1 MEQKPVMI
9 EQMEEIDLREYIEVI
24 LKWKWMIILL
34 TVGCI
39 LSSFIISTFVLT
51 PVYETKAV
59 LMVTQPTSERVY
71 REDGSLESTVNS
83 MSRLPELTL
92 NMFSSQFENAEI
104 LSNVIEKL
112 GLEEKGY
119 SVQSLDQQ
127 VTVTPNGD
135 NNVLN
140 ITVRNTDPLLAKSIA
155 NTLVD
160 EFFAFISVSN
170 QQQLKDSVNLL
181 TIKLQETE
189 EELKKAAESYYA
201 DKSRARNAEII
212 QKELTNKIAILD
224 NSRTR
229 LLESQVE
236 LEQLT
241 AAKKRM
247 EENLADTP
255 VKLVTRRAYLGESAL
270 SEEASTIPEEEI
282 LGDGNYVTE
291 EMNPLYLEL
300 IKSLNEKD
308 AVIAQTEARIAGME
322 KSISMLE
329 YEVAELQKEYSTRE
343 MEENTLRRK
352 LDTLENTYAILNE
365 KIIQTEITK
374 SVDFGRINFTLVSPA
389 FYPSS
394 PVKPKKSLNVAVAA
408 LAGLLLSV
416 LLAFVLEFFDDTVK
430 TPEDLKKIW
439 DLPVMATIPGTKQ

>member
-1 MEQKPVMI
+1 
-9 EQMEEIDLREYIEVI
+9 
-24 LKWKWMIILL
+24 
-34 TVGCI
+34 
-39 LSSFIISTFVLT
+39 
-51 PVYETKAV
+51 
-59 LMVTQPTSERVY
+59 
-71 REDGSLESTVNS
+71 
-83 MSRLPELTL
+83 
-92 NMFSSQFENAEI
+92 
-104 LSNVIEKL
+104 
-112 GLEEKGY
+112 
-119 SVQSLDQQ
+119 
-127 VTVTPNGD
+127 
-135 NNVLN
+135 
-140 ITVRNTDPLLAKSIA
+140 
-155 NTLVD
+155 
-160 EFFAFISVSN
+160 
-170 QQQLKDSVNLL
+170 
-181 TIKLQETE
+181 
-189 EELKKAAESYYA
+189 
-201 DKSRARNAEII
+201 
-212 QKELTNKIAILD
+212 
-224 NSRTR
+224 
-229 LLESQVE
+229 ESQVE

-270 SEEASTIPEEEI
+270 SEESSTIPEEEI

-394 PVKPKKSLNVAVAA
+394 PVKPNKSLNVAVAA